1 MEPWVN
7 IVGKVRT
14 DHNYPAGF
22 MDVLELEK
30 SWDRFR
36 LMIDTKWRLVLH
48 RIKRK
53 EVAFK
58 LCHIMK
64 VFISADKILVA
75 VTHNGGIIC
84 YPDPDVKVNN
94 TVKIDIVCGKM
105 TGSILKF
112 KVGAMVT
119 LTRGR
124 NAGRIG
130 QLMHVERHEGLS
142 TLWPWK
148 TRKIMFLPSI

>member
-1 MEPWVN
+1 
-7 IVGKVRT
+7 
-14 DHNYPAGF
+14 
-22 MDVLELEK
+22 
-30 SWDRFR
+30 
-36 LMIDTKWRLVLH
+36 
-48 RIKRK
+48 
-53 EVAFK
+53 
-58 LCHIMK
+58 MK

-75 VTHNGGIIC
+75 VTHDGGIIC

-105 TGSILKF
+105 TGFSLEF

-142 TLWPWK
+142 TL
-148 TRKIMFLPSI
+148 